1 MLAGGLWVPVYGST
15 VGTGS
20 LYGKGI
26 FMPDMFG
33 WTGAIVL
40 TMSILISFY
49 IFITRLEARKK
60 VIAEGERSL

>member
-33 WTGAIVL
+33 WTGAIVISL
-40 TMSILISFY
+40 AILISFY
-49 IFITRLEARKK
+49 IFITRLETGKTSIPA
-60 VIAEGERSL
+60 GERSL